1 MNGPLVY
8 NCRYYIMVHRDIYAI
23 TLPSTVL
30 NYLVIKCWDLRHR
43 ESIVSVY
50 HNIIPSLRVV
60 LFIFLDLF
68 LLEMTKKLSSGIPIG
83 QIFQAVL

>member
-30 NYLVIKCWDLRHR
+30 NCLVIKCWDLRHR

-50 HNIIPSLRVV
+50 HNIIPSLRVFFWGGG
-60 LFIFLDLF
+60 FILARNDKEVEFR
-68 LLEMTKKLSSGIPIG
+68 
-83 QIFQAVL
+83 QIFPAVL